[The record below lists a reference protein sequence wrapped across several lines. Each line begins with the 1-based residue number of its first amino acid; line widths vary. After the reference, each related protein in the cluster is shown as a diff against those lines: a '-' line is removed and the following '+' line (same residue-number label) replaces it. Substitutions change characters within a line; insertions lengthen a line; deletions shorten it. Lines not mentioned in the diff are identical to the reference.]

1 MILLNIFLVMKED
14 SNVIFYIL
22 SFFLIIFPFESST
35 LCHRCGRIYHY
46 VAAPTVHVSSKENN
60 LIKLRRYQENKY
72 LFSLVSSMEG
82 MSSSQLV
89 KMMAGVNLND
99 QAQAAAAI
107 QALNAAGGGDTTTA
121 AIYRN
126 IVDTTTQAIMT
137 TR

>member
-1 MILLNIFLVMKED
+1 
-14 SNVIFYIL
+14 
-22 SFFLIIFPFESST
+22 
-35 LCHRCGRIYHY
+35 
-46 VAAPTVHVSSKENN
+46 
-60 LIKLRRYQENKY
+60 
-72 LFSLVSSMEG
+72 MEG

>member
-1 MILLNIFLVMKED
+1 MWQ
-14 SNVIFYIL
+14 
-22 SFFLIIFPFESST
+22 
-35 LCHRCGRIYHY
+35 H
-46 VAAPTVHVSSKENN
+46 VAAPTLNVSSKENN
-60 LIKLRRYQENKY
+60 LIKLRRYPAKKY
-72 LFSLVSSMEG
+72 ISSLVSSMEG

-107 QALNAAGGGDTTTA
+107 QALNAAGGGDTTA
-121 AIYRN
+121 AAVYRN

>member
-1 MILLNIFLVMKED
+1 
-14 SNVIFYIL
+14 
-22 SFFLIIFPFESST
+22 
-35 LCHRCGRIYHY
+35 
-46 VAAPTVHVSSKENN
+46 
-60 LIKLRRYQENKY
+60 
-72 LFSLVSSMEG
+72 MEG

-107 QALNAAGGGDTTTA
+107 QALNAAGGGDTTAA